1 MVATLVLLFVRIVV
15 FVCHILIFKVNLY
28 NATVCEDSSILIV
41 IYNREVDSKDIIKII
56 IKTIIQIIM
65 GTKLTVTKEQIAENM
80 KDVDVRT
87 AEEYG
92 KIVTDVTVTMK
103 NGFTL
108 HAGVASDP
116 ENYNAERDKKYCL
129 KSIKTKILLILEY
142 ELQDKMFKE
151 KNAHKTFKPFQKVLV
166 KVAHEFELIWTASI
180 YSHYDTKN
188 NRHYLTNMQWT
199 EDDDY
204 IIPFEGNEDKLGQI
218 AE

>member
-1 MVATLVLLFVRIVV
+1 M
-15 FVCHILIFKVNLY
+15 
-28 NATVCEDSSILIV
+28 E
-41 IYNREVDSKDIIKII
+41 
-56 IKTIIQIIM
+56 
-65 GTKLTVTKEQIAENM
+65 TKNTVTKEQIAENM
-80 KDVDVRT
+80 NNVDVRT

-103 NGFTL
+103 NGFTIRETI
-108 HAGVASDP
+108 ASDP
-116 ENYNAERDKKYCL
+116 EYYNEEADKARCLKHIRDK
-129 KSIKTKILLILEY
+129 IRLILEY
-142 ELQDKMFKE
+142 TLYDQANKE
-151 KNAHKTFKPFQKVLV
+151 KNAYKTFKPFQKVLV
-166 KVAHEFELIWTASI
+166 KVAQGFELVWIAAI

>member
-1 MVATLVLLFVRIVV
+1 
-15 FVCHILIFKVNLY
+15 
-28 NATVCEDSSILIV
+28 
-41 IYNREVDSKDIIKII
+41 
-56 IKTIIQIIM
+56 M

-87 AEEYG
+87 TEEYG

-116 ENYNAERDKKYCL
+116 EDYNEEADKEYCL
-129 KSIKTKILLILEY
+129 QSIKMNIRLILEY
-142 ELQDKMFKE
+142 ELQDKIFKE

-166 KVAHEFELIWTASI
+166 KAAYGFELVWIAAI
-180 YSHYDTKN
+180 YSRYDTKN

>member
-1 MVATLVLLFVRIVV
+1 
-15 FVCHILIFKVNLY
+15 
-28 NATVCEDSSILIV
+28 
-41 IYNREVDSKDIIKII
+41 
-56 IKTIIQIIM
+56 M
-65 GTKLTVTKEQIAENM
+65 GTKLTVTKEMMAENM
-80 KDVDVRT
+80 KDVDVRVS
-87 AEEYG
+87 EEYD

-116 ENYNAERDKKYCL
+116 ENYNKEADKEYCL
-129 KSIKTKILLILEY
+129 KSIKMNIRLILEY
-142 ELQDKMFKE
+142 TLYDQANKE

-166 KVAHEFELIWTASI
+166 KVAYGFELVWTASI

-188 NRHYLTNMQWT
+188 NRHYLANMQWT

>member
-1 MVATLVLLFVRIVV
+1 
-15 FVCHILIFKVNLY
+15 
-28 NATVCEDSSILIV
+28 
-41 IYNREVDSKDIIKII
+41 
-56 IKTIIQIIM
+56 M

-80 KDVDVRT
+80 KDVVVRT
-87 AEEYG
+87 VEEHG

-116 ENYNAERDKKYCL
+116 EDYNAEADKEYCL
-129 KSIKTKILLILEY
+129 KRIKMNIRLILEY
-142 ELQDKMFKE
+142 TLYDQANKE

-166 KVAHEFELIWTASI
+166 KVMSDDDDNHVWVAAI
-180 YSHYDTKN
+180 YSHYNESKG
-188 NRHYLTNMQWT
+188 RHYFSNLQWT
-199 EDDDY
+199 DDDSG

>member
-1 MVATLVLLFVRIVV
+1 
-15 FVCHILIFKVNLY
+15 
-28 NATVCEDSSILIV
+28 
-41 IYNREVDSKDIIKII
+41 
-56 IKTIIQIIM
+56 M

-80 KDVDVRT
+80 KDVIVRT

-92 KIVTDVTVTMK
+92 KIVTDVTVIMK

-108 HAGVASDP
+108 HTGIASDP
-116 ENYNAERDKKYCL
+116 EDYDKERDKEYCL

-151 KNAHKTFKPFQKVLV
+151 KNAPKKFKPFQKVLV
-166 KVAHEFELIWTASI
+166 KVMSDDDDNHVWLAAI
-180 YSHYDTKN
+180 YSHYNEAKG
-188 NRHYLTNMQWT
+188 RHYFSNMQWT
-199 EDDDY
+199 DDDDY